1 MGAIDQ
7 AKFAVYMMDR
17 PASFY
22 FGVLWNKLYRR
33 SIIEEYRLRCD
44 EEPEL

>member
-1 MGAIDQ
+1 
-7 AKFAVYMMDR
+7 MMDR

-33 SIIEEYRLRCD
+33 SIIEEYRLQLRRGA
-44 EEPEL
+44 ELERGLPF